1 MILIDWWSPKPH
13 LEFNKNL
20 YKFMSDVNQ
29 LYIFDSHLKGLEDKC
44 ILKKNYKS
52 RFLRAFSVINIC
64 LKHRKEKIFFISY
77 DVLFIPIIQVFA
89 KKIFCYEHNTTPESL
104 ELNKHALWQRLTFFN
119 IKRLC
124 QSLSQKNQLDK
135 INQKSYWVG
144 LPVSET
150 ERLIKEYR
158 EKVFVF
164 VSERLNANDAKKIVP
179 HLYGKLLVKKSIKD
193 FNELNIPMEIK
204 VYRKEKIN
212 IPEDFNNAE
221 ALIIAINS
229 NIRGTGWY
237 IEALKYG
244 VPIIITSKKQ
254 AKVFESTYPGYPFIS
269 TDDINSKSCL
279 KDRIRVLREFDNQ
292 TYVENY
298 MIDFKNRLMSAFN
311 DE

>member
-1 MILIDWWSPKPH
+1 
-13 LEFNKNL
+13 
-20 YKFMSDVNQ
+20 
-29 LYIFDSHLKGLEDKC
+29 
-44 ILKKNYKS
+44 
-52 RFLRAFSVINIC
+52 
-64 LKHRKEKIFFISY
+64 
-77 DVLFIPIIQVFA
+77 
-89 KKIFCYEHNTTPESL
+89 
-104 ELNKHALWQRLTFFN
+104 
-119 IKRLC
+119 
-124 QSLSQKNQLDK
+124 
-135 INQKSYWVG
+135 
-144 LPVSET
+144 
-150 ERLIKEYR
+150 
-158 EKVFVF
+158 
-164 VSERLNANDAKKIVP
+164 
-179 HLYGKLLVKKSIKD
+179 LVKKSIKD